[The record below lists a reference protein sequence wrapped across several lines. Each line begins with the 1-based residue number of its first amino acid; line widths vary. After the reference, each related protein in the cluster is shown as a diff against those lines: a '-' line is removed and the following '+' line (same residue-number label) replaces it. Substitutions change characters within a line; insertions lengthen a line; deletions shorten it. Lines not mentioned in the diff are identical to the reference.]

1 MFLILLLAWLLKI
14 SSPKLK
20 PDGGQAEFAYSLAE
34 WIRDASIGPVPVRL
48 GPADVQDASGVEN
61 VGSSPSSRT
70 AGFDFLPMEKTARV
84 GVGLTQDLVG

>member
-1 MFLILLLAWLLKI
+1 MPSKARGFWLSHGYL
-14 SSPKLK
+14 PKACPL
-20 PDGGQAEFAYSLAE
+20 
-34 WIRDASIGPVPVRL
+34 RL
-48 GPADVQDASGVEN
+48 VVKNSGVEN